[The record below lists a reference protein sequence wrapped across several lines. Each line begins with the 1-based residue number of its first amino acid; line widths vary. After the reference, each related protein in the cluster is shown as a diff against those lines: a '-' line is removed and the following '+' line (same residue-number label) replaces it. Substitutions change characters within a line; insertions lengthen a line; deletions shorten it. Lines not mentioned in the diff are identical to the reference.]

1 MSAEEPW
8 TVGRLLKWTAD
19 YLQQQKHAD
28 SPRLDAELLLAQALG
43 CKRIELYT
51 RFDEVVADEPRGK
64 FRGLVKQRASG
75 MPVAYLLG
83 RKEFYSRD
91 FKVTQDVLIPRPETE
106 HLVIAAL
113 DRLREIA
120 KSGAPQICDVGT
132 GSGCIAIT
140 LAKELKTLQA
150 TAVDISPA
158 ALQIA
163 QANAEKHEVADRVV
177 FVESDL
183 LNALDEQP
191 TLDVIVSNPPY
202 IGLVEKPTLP
212 RDVLEFEPHAA
223 LFSGEDGLDAIREL
237 VAQAPSRLK
246 PGGWLLIEFGPI
258 VAEAATAIVAGSPH
272 FEPPT
277 VEKDLAKLPRVLIA
291 RRKAD

>member
-19 YLQQQKHAD
+19 YLQQQKAD
-28 SPRLDAELLLAQALG
+28 SPRLDAELLLAQSLG

-64 FRGLVKQRASG
+64 FRNLVKQRASG

-91 FKVTQDVLIPRPETE
+91 FRVTPDVLIPRPETE

-120 KSGAPQICDVGT
+120 KTGAPQICDVGT
-132 GSGCIAIT
+132 GSGCVAIT
-140 LAKELKTLQA
+140 LAKELPTLHV
-150 TAVDISPA
+150 TAIEISPA
-158 ALQIA
+158 ALVVA
-163 QANAEKHEVADRVV
+163 AENAEKLGVAERIE
-177 FVESDL
+177 FVEGDL
-183 LNALDEQP
+183 LT
-191 TLDVIVSNPPY
+191 TLPETPAFDAIVSNPPY

-212 RDVLEFEPHAA
+212 RDVLQFEPHGA
-223 LFSGEDGLDAIREL
+223 LFSGEDGLDAIRAL
-237 VAQAPSRLK
+237 VDQAPSRLK
-246 PGGWLLIEFGPI
+246 PGGWLLIEFGPV
-258 VAEAATAIVAGSPH
+258 VADAATAILAGSPH
-272 FEPPT
+272 FETPT
-277 VEKDLAKLPRVLIA
+277 VEKDLAKLPRILIA
-291 RRKAD
+291 RRKAN

>member
-1 MSAEEPW
+1 MTAEEPW
-8 TVGRLLKWTAD
+8 TVGRLLKWTSD
-19 YLQQQKHAD
+19 YLQQHAAD
-28 SPRLDAELLLAQALG
+28 SPRLDAELLLAQSLG

-51 RFDEVVADEPRGK
+51 RYDEVVADEPRGK
-64 FRGLVKQRASG
+64 FRQLVKQRAAG

-91 FKVTQDVLIPRPETE
+91 FRVTPDVLIPRPETE

-113 DRLREIA
+113 DRLREVA
-120 KSGAPQICDVGT
+120 KAGVPRICDVGT
-132 GSGCIAIT
+132 GSGCVAVT
-140 LAKELKTLQA
+140 LAKELPTLQV
-150 TAVDISPA
+150 TAIDISRP

-163 QANAEKHEVADRVV
+163 QENAEQHGVAERVE
-177 FVESDL
+177 FVAGDL
-183 LNALDEQP
+183 LQP
-191 TLDVIVSNPPY
+191 IAAEPAYDAIVSNPPY

-212 RDVLEFEPHAA
+212 RDVLEYEPHAA
-223 LFSGEDGLDAIREL
+223 LFSGEDGLDAIRQL

-246 PGGWLLIEFGPI
+246 PGGWLLIEFGPV
-258 VAEAATAIVAGSPH
+258 VAEAATAIVAADAH

-277 VEKDLAKLPRVLIA
+277 VEKDLAKLARILIA

>member
-8 TVGRLLKWTAD
+8 TVGRLLKWTSD
-19 YLQQQKHAD
+19 YLQQQQAD
-28 SPRLDAELLLAQALG
+28 SPRLDAELLLAQSLG

-51 RFDEVVADEPRGK
+51 RFDEVVAEAPRGK
-64 FRGLVKQRASG
+64 FRQLVKQRAAG
-75 MPVAYLLG
+75 TPVAYLLG

-91 FKVTQDVLIPRPETE
+91 FRVTPDVLIPRPETE

-113 DRLREIA
+113 DRLRETA
-120 KSGAPQICDVGT
+120 KSAAAQVCDVGA

-140 LAKELKTLQA
+140 LAKDLPKFQI
-150 TAVDISPA
+150 TAIDISAA
-158 ALQIA
+158 ALQVA
-163 QANAEKHEVADRVV
+163 RQNAEEHGVAEQIK

-183 LNALDEQP
+183 LASLPDSAVFD
-191 TLDVIVSNPPY
+191 LIVSNPPY
-202 IGLVEKPTLP
+202 IGLIEKPTLP
-212 RDVLEFEPHAA
+212 KDVLQYEPHVA

-237 VAQAPSRLK
+237 VRQAPSHLK
-246 PGGWLLIEFGPI
+246 PGGWLLIEFGPV
-258 VAEAATAIVAGSPH
+258 VADAATAIVTASGQ
-272 FEPPT
+272 FEAPT